1 MTQRR
6 RNKMDEWTIF
16 LNIFKNAKLQSKIAF
31 TRWLSESNLS
41 DNFKSKF
48 ANYLILNQE
57 YDLLDIFSEQ
67 KEAEEFALL
76 DLNNDFFV
84 LEI

>member
-1 MTQRR
+1 
-6 RNKMDEWTIF
+6 MDEWTIF